1 MSEAATIIERLKRSS
16 RMAQAARL
24 PMAAAGV
31 LAAVA
36 LSGCASQPPPEPTA
50 QLVRASTLIT
60 VAENDEAQRYA
71 AADLQRARDELSDA
85 KTAVADHKYGRARA
99 LAENAAAD
107 ADLASARAASGK
119 AQESSQQVR
128 RSLDTLRQQLQQQ
141 SPTPS
146 DDSGPGTSGPGRDH
160 RQDHRQ
166 DHR

>member
-16 RMAQAARL
+16 RTAQAARS
-24 PMAAAGV
+24 PMAAASV

-119 AQESSQQVR
+119 AQESSQEVR
-128 RSLDTLRQQLQQQ
+128 RSLGTLRQQLQQQ

-146 DDSGPGTSGPGRDH
+146 DNSGPGTSGPG
-160 RQDHRQ
+160 QDHR
-166 DHR
+166 

>member
-1 MSEAATIIERLKRSS
+1 MSEAATIIERLKRSA
-16 RMAQAARL
+16 RMAQAARM
-24 PMAAAGV
+24 PMAAAAASV
-31 LAAVA
+31 LAAGA
-36 LSGCASQPPPEPTA
+36 LSGCASQPPPKPTA

-71 AADLQRARDELSDA
+71 AADLQRARDELRDA
-85 KTAVADHKYGRARA
+85 KTAEADHKYGRARA

-119 AQESSQQVR
+119 AQESSQQIR

-146 DDSGPGTSGPGRDH
+146 DNNGPGTSGPG
-160 RQDHRQ
+160 QDHRQ